1 MLNPKE
7 IVLGEFGA
15 EDALYLDAHSH
26 LHWCLSNLE
35 VPLVALRKTSAKP
48 SQQLPSLFSFSQN
61 EGKLKMFINTVTP
74 QEFHEVSDIT
84 VNWAK
89 VGLGLHPWYVEESD
103 LCLFVE
109 LLPTTKFIGEIGL
122 DFSKKFTDAQK
133 QAQVDVFE
141 KVCSAMSDTKIV
153 SVHTFKT
160 QGKTHEILKQEGVL
174 DNSVVIYH
182 WFGDGP
188 SELKQAINDNCLFSV
203 NERMLS
209 TRKGAELARMIPEE
223 QLLFETDMPSHKGD
237 FWDLKSTQESI
248 ISAWQKW
255 TKMANVTLK

>member
-1 MLNPKE
+1 MRTLKE
-7 IVLGEFGA
+7 QVLAAFSA
-15 EDALYLDAHSH
+15 ESALKFDAHCHYHWASH
-26 LHWCLSNLE
+26 SM
-35 VPLVALRKTSAKP
+35 VSDIAA
-48 SQQLPSLFSFSQN
+48 
-61 EGKLKMFINTVTP
+61 FINTVTP
-74 QEFHEVSDIT
+74 QEFLSVSDIENEN
-84 VNWAK
+84 VK

-103 LCLFVE
+103 FGLFEE
-109 LLPTTKFIGEIGL
+109 LLSTTRFVGEIGL
-122 DFSKKFTDAQK
+122 DFSKKFTGVQK
-133 QAQVDVFE
+133 QAQVEAFE
-141 KVCSAMSDTKIV
+141 NVCSAMSDTKIV
-153 SVHTFKT
+153 SVHTCKT
-160 QGKTHEILKQEGVL
+160 QGTTHKILKHAGVF
-174 DNSVVIYH
+174 DNSIVIYH

-209 TRKGAELARMIPEE
+209 TKRGAELARMIPEE

>member
-1 MLNPKE
+1 MLTPKE
-7 IVLGEFGA
+7 QVLTAFSA
-15 EDALYLDAHSH
+15 ENERKFDAHCH
-26 LHWCLSNLE
+26 YHW
-35 VPLVALRKTSAKP
+35 A
-48 SQQLPSLFSFSQN
+48 SFPKVS
-61 EGKLKMFINTVTP
+61 EIAAFINTITP
-74 QEFHEVSDIT
+74 QEFLEVSDIT
-84 VNWAK
+84 ANWAK

-103 LCLFVE
+103 LCLFVG
-109 LLPTTKFIGEIGL
+109 LLPTTKFVGEIGL

-160 QGKTHEILKQEGVL
+160 QGKTHEILKREGVF
-174 DNSVVIYH
+174 DNSIVIYH

-209 TRKGAELARMIPEE
+209 TKRGAELARMIPEE